1 MLMHRNKSYPWQRGF
16 TLLELLVVLVI
27 LGMLAGLV
35 GPKVMKYLGGARSDS
50 AKLQIQNLSEVL
62 DMYKLGVG
70 RYPTTDEGL
79 DALVTQP
86 SGASN
91 WAGPYIK
98 KLPKDPW
105 GHDYQYKSPGEHGEF
120 DVYSLGADN
129 SEGGTGEAKD
139 VASWD

>member
-1 MLMHRNKSYPWQRGF
+1 MLMYKNKSYSRQRGF

-35 GPKVMKYLGGARSDS
+35 GPKVMKYLGGAKSDS
-50 AKLQIQNLSEVL
+50 AKLQIQNLGEVL

-86 SGASN
+86 SGVSN
-91 WAGPYIK
+91 WTGPYIK

-120 DVYSLGADN
+120 DIYSLGADN
-129 SEGGTGEAKD
+129 TEGGTGEAKD
-139 VASWD
+139 TTSWE